1 LQASPPHSAIHNH
14 NCSYDVTV
22 CTALARQVA
31 HGVRRSEN
39 LVGLPSSKIWRR
51 GGGDG
56 EGGIMEMSYSVPAAA
71 LDNSACVMLQHQVCV
86 CMTHVMQPCAGMW
99 TRDSWQSCCDNCRRQ
114 QLDCACCASG
124 GSTGRRVAR
133 DTDVVVV
140 LATATPALGDSGTSA
155 TSSAIASSSPSSWSA
170 TGSASPHPS
179 ASPNTANGPVGG
191 GGSGAVVTFAI
202 NATGLS
208 DEEVQGRLV
217 LAANLSQQ

>member
-1 LQASPPHSAIHNH
+1 MSCNHVLACGPAILGRAVVTIAVASNS
-14 NCSYDVTV
+14 TV
-22 CTALARQVA
+22 LAAPVEGVLAGALHV
-31 HGVRRSEN
+31 N
-39 LVGLPSSKIWRR
+39 MSSI
-51 GGGDG
+51 
-56 EGGIMEMSYSVPAAA
+56 S
-71 LDNSACVMLQHQVCV
+71 
-86 CMTHVMQPCAGMW
+86 
-99 TRDSWQSCCDNCRRQ
+99 
-114 QLDCACCASG
+114 
-124 GSTGRRVAR
+124 
-133 DTDVVVV
+133 DVVVV

-217 LAANLSQQ
+217 LAANLSLLGSPTVTRQTGESL